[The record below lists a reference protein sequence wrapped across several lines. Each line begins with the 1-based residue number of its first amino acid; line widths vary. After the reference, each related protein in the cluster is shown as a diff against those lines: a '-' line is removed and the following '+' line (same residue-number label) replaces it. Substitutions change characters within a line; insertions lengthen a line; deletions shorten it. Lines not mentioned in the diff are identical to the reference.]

1 MKSVKEI
8 TEQYNDELFGIE
20 IIRHEIL
27 RKQLKIK
34 SWWGKYDIYEKIRK
48 DLKREGYTVLE

>member
-20 IIRHEIL
+20 IIRNENL

-34 SWWGKYDIYEKIRK
+34 SWWGKYDIYEKIRQELVK
-48 DLKREGYTVLE
+48 EGYTVLE